1 MLFVLSLLM
10 LSRPYKVLH
19 LTHTLLQYLVLDF
32 GWNVIEGLATFM
44 LTSHNQLHQLQ
55 FSESDQVS
63 GEWNW

>member
-1 MLFVLSLLM
+1 MLLFLSLPM

-19 LTHTLLQYLVLDF
+19 LTHTPLQYLVLDF
-32 GWNVIEGLATFM
+32 GWNVIEGFATFM
-44 LTSHNQLHQLQ
+44 LTPHNQLHQLQ